1 MFSVLKTRNRAR
13 SLSAIAHTHS
23 LCPLLQALPVS
34 DGISR
39 SYLKTALPTLT
50 PPLSFFSFWKIQK
63 VLKGRT
69 KVIALEIRVLLSLPS
84 LGELMWQQ
92 SVCVPPS
99 HSVVLNVSTVTGP
112 QKWVMGAFLQL
123 LTATLLWGW
132 WNNVATFLFPNVDC
146 LRMIKQWLCPP
157 QYPHRDNEVTCLEDT
172 VKGAYWI
179 FF

>member
-69 KVIALEIRVLLSLPS
+69 KVIALEIRVLLSFPS

-92 SVCVPPS
+92 SICVPPS
-99 HSVVLNVSTVTGP
+99 HSVVFNVSTVTGP
-112 QKWVMGAFLQL
+112 QKWVMVALLQL
-123 LTATLLWGW
+123 VTTTLLWGW
-132 WNNVATFLFPNVDC
+132 WNNVAAFLFPNVDC
-146 LRMIKQWLCPP
+146 LRMIKQSALPS
-157 QYPHRDNEVTCLEDT
+157 T
-172 VKGAYWI
+172 VPTQR
-179 FF
+179 